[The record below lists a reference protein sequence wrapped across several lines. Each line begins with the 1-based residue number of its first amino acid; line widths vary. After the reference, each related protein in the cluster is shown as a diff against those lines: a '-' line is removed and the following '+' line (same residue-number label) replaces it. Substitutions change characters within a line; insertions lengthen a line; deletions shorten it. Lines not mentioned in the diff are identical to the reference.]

1 MEVIPAIDLRGGKC
15 VRLLQGDYG
24 RETVFSDDP
33 VAMAGHWE
41 SEGAPR
47 LHVVDLDGAR
57 EGGPRNLSVVREICR
72 SVAIPV
78 ELGGGIRDVSIARQ
92 ALEAGV
98 GRVIV
103 GTAALDAEAAASF
116 VTELGSAAVAG
127 IDAREGQVAVRG
139 WLDTTD
145 IQAAD
150 LARQLAGLGFQH
162 IVFTDI
168 VSDGMLKGHNVAA
181 LREIAAAVDASVIA
195 AGGISSADDVRDVK
209 QAGAAGAIIGMALYS
224 GQISLREALEAAC

>member
-15 VRLLQGDYG
+15 VRLLQGDYA

-33 VAMAGHWE
+33 AAMARHWE
-41 SEGAPR
+41 EQGAPL

-57 EGGPRNLSVVREICR
+57 EGAPRNLSVVREICR

-78 ELGGGIRDVSIARQ
+78 ELGGGIRDVSTAGQ

-103 GTAALDAEAAASF
+103 GTAALDPEAAASF
-116 VTELGSAAVAG
+116 VAELGGAAVAG
-127 IDAREGQVAVRG
+127 IDAREGEVAVRG
-139 WLDTTD
+139 WLDKTD
-145 IQAAD
+145 TRAVD
-150 LARQLAGLGFQH
+150 LARQLAGLGFQC

-181 LREIAAAVDASVIA
+181 LREIAEAVEASVIA
-195 AGGISSADDVRDVK
+195 AGGISRADDVRQVK
-209 QAGAAGAIIGMALYS
+209 EAGAAGAIIGMALYS
-224 GQISLREALEAAC
+224 GQLSLREALEAAC